1 MTKDYQGRFFKVGDE
16 VSWRIEDS
24 FKSALETY
32 YILKSYSKNVKIWDA
47 VTDKI
52 IFG

>member
-1 MTKDYQGRFFKVGDE
+1 MSEKYKGYFFNVGNDTTWVRTE
-16 VSWRIEDS
+16 S
-24 FKSALETY
+24 FKDALETY
-32 YILKSYSKNVKIWDA
+32 YIFKSYSENVKIWDA

>member
-1 MTKDYQGRFFKVGDE
+1 MSEKYKGYFFNVGDDTTWTRTE
-16 VSWRIEDS
+16 S
-24 FKSALETY
+24 FKDALETY

-47 VTDKI
+47 VTGKI

>member
-32 YILKSYSKNVKIWDA
+32 YIQKLFQKC
-47 VTDKI
+47 
-52 IFG
+52 

>member
-1 MTKDYQGRFFKVGDE
+1 MSEKYKGYFFNVGDDITWTRTE
-16 VSWRIEDS
+16 S
-24 FKSALETY
+24 FKNALETY

-47 VTDKI
+47 VTGKI